1 MILVRL
7 KRRSFGD
14 QLTYSIV
21 VSSNQMSPSSNK
33 FLEKVGYYK
42 PVVDR

>member
-21 VSSNQMSPSSNK
+21 VSSNQTSPSSNK

-42 PVVDR
+42 PLVDR